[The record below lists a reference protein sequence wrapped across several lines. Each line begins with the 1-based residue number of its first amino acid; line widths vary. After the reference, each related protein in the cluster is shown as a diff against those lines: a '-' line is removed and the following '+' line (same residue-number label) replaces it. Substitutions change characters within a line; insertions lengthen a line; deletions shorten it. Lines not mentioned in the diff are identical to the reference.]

1 MSKLESKTIDKIG
14 IYRSQGA
21 NDKDMIENLKIMTKK
36 ENTAIIGGDMKKLWI
51 MLLKAWINLT
61 SSKVSQATHMM
72 GWLSTKFNIVLLHNP
87 NNSILDRPSN
97 RIFIIQ
103 INSIWSVAAHLQ
115 LFLSWHIFYLDF
127 EFFK

>member
-1 MSKLESKTIDKIG
+1 MNYVTESLNKFDFK
-14 IYRSQGA
+14 
-21 NDKDMIENLKIMTKK
+21 
-36 ENTAIIGGDMKKLWI
+36 
-51 MLLKAWINLT
+51 
-61 SSKVSQATHMM
+61 KVSQATHMM
-72 GWLSTKFNIVLLHNP
+72 GELSTKFNIFLLHNP

-97 RIFIIQ
+97 HIFIIQ